1 MILRLLVKRSLL
13 WLYCAKMRIGVFGL
27 WRDGE
32 TGSLSLSLFPFIVAS
47 FHKDFPH
54 VPSPSPLSV
63 FELVTVPVLILTF
76 PFYNRP
82 FFTSKFR
89 AKFWTRRFKRFALE
103 EGIVCFRVGF
113 ACGYC
118 TLISRQLSARI
129 NNTNEVIQFLRL
141 CLKRRLLIFSFFFF
155 IYSWNIIG
163 NNFIFFFLISWTAQ
177 PIVLFIS
184 YLFSILGKS
193 CFRSTFFNVNPEKR
207 MLNAGR
213 SNKMLIKNANKT

>member
-1 MILRLLVKRSLL
+1 MGR
-13 WLYCAKMRIGVFGL
+13 GG
-27 WRDGE
+27 
-32 TGSLSLSLFPFIVAS
+32 LSLSLFPFIVAS

-163 NNFIFFFLISWTAQ
+163 NNFIFFFFNFLDSAANRAFYF
-177 PIVLFIS
+177 LFIFNFRKK
-184 YLFSILGKS
+184 LFPIYFFQRQSGKTDVE
-193 CFRSTFFNVNPEKR
+193 CGTIEQNVNQKR
-207 MLNAGR
+207 
-213 SNKMLIKNANKT
+213 K

>member
-32 TGSLSLSLFPFIVAS
+32 RGSLSLSLFPFIVAS

-155 IYSWNIIG
+155 YL
-163 NNFIFFFLISWTAQ
+163 FVEYHREQFHFFFFNFLDSAASQ
-177 PIVLFIS
+177 
-184 YLFSILGKS
+184 S
-193 CFRSTFFNVNPEKR
+193 CFLF
-207 MLNAGR
+207 
-213 SNKMLIKNANKT
+213 LIYFQF